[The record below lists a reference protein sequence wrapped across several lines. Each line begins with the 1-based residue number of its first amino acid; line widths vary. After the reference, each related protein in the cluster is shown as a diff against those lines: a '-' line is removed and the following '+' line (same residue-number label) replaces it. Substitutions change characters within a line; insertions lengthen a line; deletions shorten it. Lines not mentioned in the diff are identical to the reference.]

1 MTRTA
6 IKTTAT
12 LLVAVCLAAVA
23 LVLAWAPQAHAA
35 DAKVTL
41 IVTSDPETSAL
52 GKANVVEGA
61 VGSAKLEGV
70 QAGAGKT
77 LTLEDVDSED
87 GGKIDFITEAVDR
100 HAYIESIYVTYGSE
114 RVLFASSKQDD
125 PNGFYDEQPGTIQF
139 ETMPSL
145 YSNAFESSPYTDD
158 SENRLGGYKS
168 FASFDLS
175 KIKGDVTIEVTYAL
189 METHTL
195 TFNSGFGDSGSSVLE
210 TRTVYSGDWLGAA
223 PSVPVREGYTFLG
236 WATAP
241 NGTPAKWDEKQI
253 MGFDDLNFCAVW
265 QKDGGSTP
273 PEEEV
278 IEPSDDDPKDDA
290 EAKDP
295 GSQKGSSPVLADTGD
310 SMTSVAAV
318 VGLAAAASVL
328 VAVMALTRAKSS
340 KQRNSTRLR

>member
-175 KIKGDVTIEVTYAL
+175 KIKGDVTIKVTYAL

-195 TFNSGFGDSGSSVLE
+195 TFHSGFGDSGSSVLK

-253 MGFDDLNFCAVW
+253 MGFDDLDFYAVW
-265 QKDGGSTP
+265 QKNGGSTP

-278 IEPSDDDPKDDA
+278 VAPSDDDPKDDA

-295 GSQKGSSPVLADTGD
+295 GSQKGSTPALADTGD

-318 VGLAAAASVL
+318 AGIAAAASAL
-328 VAVMALTRAKSS
+328 VAVMALTRAKFS